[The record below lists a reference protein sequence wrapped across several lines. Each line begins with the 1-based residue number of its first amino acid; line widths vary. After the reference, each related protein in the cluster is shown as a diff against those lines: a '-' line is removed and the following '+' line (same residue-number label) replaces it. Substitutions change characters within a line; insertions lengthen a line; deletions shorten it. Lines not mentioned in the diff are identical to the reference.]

1 MTTPKVNVQANSLD
15 VLARF
20 VLRARRVE
28 QHSLLADKDRLLKW
42 AQGTM
47 RLTLL
52 NGVPRSMILDLP
64 DEEAIDSLAARCPL
78 SVRVELD
85 TPRA

>member
-1 MTTPKVNVQANSLD
+1 
-15 VLARF
+15 
-20 VLRARRVE
+20 
-28 QHSLLADKDRLLKW
+28 
-42 AQGTM
+42 
-47 RLTLL
+47 
-52 NGVPRSMILDLP
+52 MILDLP